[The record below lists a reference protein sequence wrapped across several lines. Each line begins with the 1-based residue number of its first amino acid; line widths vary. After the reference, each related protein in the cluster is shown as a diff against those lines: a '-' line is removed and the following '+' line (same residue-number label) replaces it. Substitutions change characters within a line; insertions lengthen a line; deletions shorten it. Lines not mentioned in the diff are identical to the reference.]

1 METGGGIHSRFGG
14 VMPPPLHF
22 GAEQGRRGDFAA
34 WGAGVSGRTW
44 RFIMETRFFE
54 VLVAP
59 WPVFALLAGLAT
71 ALNVEAVMAE
81 VKSAKAVAR

>member
-1 METGGGIHSRFGG
+1 
-14 VMPPPLHF
+14 MPPPLHF
-22 GAEQGRRGDFAA
+22 GTEQGRRGDFAA

-54 VLVAP
+54 FLVAP
-59 WPVFALLAGLAT
+59 WLVFALLAGLAT

-81 VKSAKAVAR
+81 VKSAKAGAR

>member
-1 METGGGIHSRFGG
+1 METGDDIHSRFGG

-22 GAEQGRRGDFAA
+22 GTEQCRRGDFAA
-34 WGAGVSGRTW
+34 WGAGVSGRIW
-44 RFIMETRFFE
+44 RLIMETRFFE

-81 VKSAKAVAR
+81 VKSAKAGAR